1 MKKLVLS
8 LFVLIAAI
16 VGNAQNN
23 KHSNKVHKI
32 VFQLASEDSLVHK
45 GLMKQ
50 LNNVLTASP
59 DAKIEVVCHG
69 PGINMLVTDKTT
81 VHDKIQEMK
90 TRGIVFAA
98 CENTLKD
105 RNISKDK
112 VIAEAVFVPSALIEI
127 VNKQELGWTYIKAGY

>member
-8 LFVLIAAI
+8 LLVLIAAI

-32 VFQLASEDSLVHK
+32 VFQLASDDSLVHK

-50 LNNVLTASP
+50 LNNVLTAAP
-59 DAKIEVVCHG
+59 NAKIEVVCHG
-69 PGINMLVTDKTT
+69 PGIYMLIQEKTT
-81 VHDKIQEMK
+81 VQDKIQEMK
-90 TRGIVFAA
+90 KRGIVFAA

-112 VIAEAVFVPSALIEI
+112 VIAEAVIVPSALIEI
-127 VNKQELGWTYIKAGY
+127 ITKQEQGWSYIKAGN

>member
-1 MKKLVLS
+1 MKKLLLS
-8 LFVLIAAI
+8 LLVLIGAI

-23 KHSNKVHKI
+23 KHSNKAHKI
-32 VFQLASEDSLVHK
+32 VFQLASDDSVVHK

-50 LNNVLTASP
+50 LNNVLTAAP

-69 PGINMLVTDKTT
+69 PGIYMLIKDKNT
-81 VHDKIQEMK
+81 VHDKIQELK

-127 VNKQELGWTYIKAGY
+127 ITKQEQGWSYIKAGY

>member
-16 VGNAQNN
+16 VGNAHNN

>member
-8 LFVLIAAI
+8 LLVLIAAI

-32 VFQLASEDSLVHK
+32 VFQLASDDSLVHK

-50 LNNVLTASP
+50 LNNVLTAAP
-59 DAKIEVVCHG
+59 NAKIEVVCHG
-69 PGINMLVTDKTT
+69 PGIYMLIKDKNT
-81 VHDKIQEMK
+81 VQDKIQEMK

-112 VIAEAVFVPSALIEI
+112 VIAEAVIVPSALIEI
-127 VNKQELGWTYIKAGY
+127 ITKQEQGWSYIKAGN

>member
-112 VIAEAVFVPSALIEI
+112 VITEAVFVPSALIEI
-127 VNKQELGWTYIKAGY
+127 ITKQEQGWSYIKAGY